1 MDVQSILS
9 TLSARPSQHPDCC
22 CSLSIDLLDC
32 LLSHVPKSPSIILSC
47 GAGTGLLERLLL
59 ERSQRQVNIYGIE
72 VPSCVNKYL
81 SAERMLRVRSTTD
94 LHSEA
99 LLADALIFCY
109 PRPETLLLQKYL
121 ANFVS
126 GTLHTAIV
134 LTHYDDHLGAKA
146 ILMTF
151 FTQVDVV
158 QHSGL
163 PEFEKLI
170 VATQV
175 R

>member
-1 MDVQSILS
+1 MDVQSIMGK
-9 TLSARPSQHPDCC
+9 LSARPSPHADCC
-22 CSLSIDLLDC
+22 CSLSTDLLDT
-32 LLSHVPKSPSIILSC
+32 LIRHLPPSPAVILSC
-47 GAGTGLLERLLL
+47 GAGTGLLERLIL
-59 ERSQRQVNIYGIE
+59 ERSQRRVNIYGVE

-81 SAERMLRVRSTTD
+81 SGERMLRVRSTTA

-134 LTHYDDHLGAKA
+134 LTHYDDHLSAKA

-151 FTQVDVV
+151 FTRVDVL
-158 QHSGL
+158 QDAGL
-163 PEFEKLI
+163 PGFEKLI
-170 VATQV
+170 VATLK
-175 R
+175 